1 VGWLTLRATELQ
13 TRRLESIEAN
23 RREEVLG
30 PVVRP
35 VSPSVRYI
43 PAGTTLETAI
53 QANASTGP
61 ASNTRGLDRLRPE
74 APPTAPESRLDHG
87 TDHGTAAAA
96 LPSSAG
102 SKQPP
107 ATESAS
113 ARRSAPPPSAPL
125 SITPSDRSLLDM
137 LFRSQN

>member
-1 VGWLTLRATELQ
+1 
-13 TRRLESIEAN
+13 
-23 RREEVLG
+23 
-30 PVVRP
+30 VRP

-61 ASNTRGLDRLRPE
+61 ASNTRGLDRLLPE
-74 APPTAPESRLDHG
+74 APPTAPESRLDLG
-87 TDHGTAAAA
+87 TDHGAAAAA
-96 LPSSAG
+96 LPSSSAG

-113 ARRSAPPPSAPL
+113 ARRAAPPPSAPL
-125 SITPSDRSLLDM
+125 SIIPSARSLLDL